1 MKNLFASLIVIFI
14 IGIIISGN
22 TSQKD
27 NPLLDQLPPENA
39 GQDINQI
46 PTPFTNEIDNQG
58 YDNFN
63 IGTDF
68 AEVHM
73 VTNPN
78 NPLQSIAAWN
88 TTGGAKSYA
97 TLNGLD
103 WFATV
108 SPNWGQQ
115 MRGDPVM
122 AYDSLGNSYF
132 DNMYGSSILGTVT
145 AKTTNNGLSW
155 AGVAF
160 GNIGNDKNW
169 IAADQTGG
177 PYKGYV
183 YGVMTGGSVVRST
196 DFGNSFQNVY
206 FATNQL
212 PGMMVCVGP
221 NVLNGQN
228 VQGGCVYVV
237 TTTGSSV
244 SPSWNFY
251 KSNDGGTTWSPV
263 ASFVFANYVG
273 TFVGGRNSV
282 ENMRTRPYPMITA
295 DNSYGPHRGRLY
307 VTYASN
313 SPAGDGN
320 KPDVF
325 TRYSDNQGASWSAEV
340 RVNDDANSASH
351 NQWSPANWCDTKT
364 GKLYIQ
370 CMDKRDCPTSDSC
383 LIYASYSSDGGATF
397 VTNQAVSNKK
407 FKIDCTTCGGGGTP
421 RYEGDYNAISSHGDV
436 ATVAWTD
443 FRAGNFGNYIGYF
456 PDYALK
462 TSTPVVNVANG
473 QSTTFKV
480 SVPSVK
486 LYTGKVKFTAALDTL
501 PASGTLAVSFVGK
514 DSITSYPDSVTVKV
528 EAIGSVTSGRYTIN
542 ITGRGNN
549 GTPAHYRTVD
559 VFVNTAL
566 VHVGTNRPGIAS
578 FQINGVTYNSTQEL
592 VLPLGSNITVK
603 AISPRVLGLNQYV
616 YTNWSNGGDTTQVV
630 TINSNLDL
638 TAFYK
643 IQYRLIVNSTQGNT
657 FGGGVF
663 YDSAGTAT
671 FGVNSRVIING
682 GTTYYFRGWTGSGT
696 GSYTSADSTG
706 IDSVVNIT
714 MMNPLTETA
723 RWTTT
728 VGINQISSVVPD
740 KFNLYNNYPNPFNP
754 STVIKFDVAKTQ
766 MVKLTVYDMLGKEV
780 ANLVNDN
787 LSPGSYSVN
796 FDGSNVSSGMYF
808 YRIETNGYSQTMRM
822 ILVK

>member
-1 MKNLFASLIVIFI
+1 MKNIIATFI
-14 IGIIISGN
+14 MVLVIGIIISG
-22 TSQKD
+22 TTTQKD
-27 NPLLDQLPPENA
+27 NPLLDQLPPENV

-46 PTPFTNEIDNQG
+46 PTPFVNEIDSEG

-88 TTGGAKSYA
+88 STGGANAYA
-97 TLNGLD
+97 TINGLD
-103 WFATV
+103 WFATP
-108 SPNWGQQ
+108 SPSWGQQ

-132 DNMYGSSILGTVT
+132 DNMYGASILGTRI
-145 AKTTNNGLSW
+145 AKTTDNGLSW
-155 AGVAF
+155 ANVSFA
-160 GNIGNDKNW
+160 NIGNDKNW
-169 IAADQTGG
+169 VAADQTGG

-196 DFGNSFQNVY
+196 DFGISFQNVY

-212 PGMMVCVGP
+212 PGMMVCVGA
-221 NVLNGQN
+221 NVLNGAN

-237 TTTGSSV
+237 SNTGSSTAPNWTFHR
-244 SPSWNFY
+244 ST
-251 KSNDGGTTWSPV
+251 DGGTTWSARSTV
-263 ASFVFANYVG
+263 VYANYVG

-320 KPDVF
+320 KPDIF
-325 TRYSDNQGASWSAEV
+325 TRYSDDQGATWSGET
-340 RVNDDANSASH
+340 RVNDDVNSAAH
-351 NQWSPANWCDTKT
+351 NQWSPANWCDKIT
-364 GKLYIQ
+364 GKLYVQ
-370 CMDKRDCPTSDSC
+370 WMDTRDCPTSDSC
-383 LIYASYSSDGGATF
+383 LIYASYSTDGGVSF
-397 VTNQAVSNKK
+397 VTNQPVSNKK
-407 FKIDCTTCGGGGTP
+407 FRINCTTCGGGGTP
-421 RYEGDYNAISSHGDV
+421 AYLGDYNAISSNGDI

-456 PDYALK
+456 PDYAVK
-462 TSTPVVNVANG
+462 TSVPAISITNG
-473 QSTTFKV
+473 QNATFKV

-486 LYTGKVKFTAALDTL
+486 LYSGKVKFTASVDSL
-501 PASGTLAVSFVGK
+501 PSSGTLAVSFVGK
-514 DSITSYPDSVTVKV
+514 DSVTSFPDSVTVKV
-528 EAIGSVTSGRYTIN
+528 EAIGTVTPGRYSVRVVS
-542 ITGRGNN
+542 RGNN
-549 GTPAHYRTVD
+549 GTPAHYRLVD
-559 VFVNTAL
+559 VYVNSAL
-566 VHVGTNRPGIAS
+566 VSVETDRPGITN
-578 FQINGVTYNSTQEL
+578 FEVNGVSYSSRQEFIFT
-592 VLPLGSNITVK
+592 LGENITVA
-603 AISPRVLGLNQYV
+603 AISPRILGLNQYV
-616 YTNWSNGGDTTQVV
+616 YTNWSNGGDTSQ
-630 TINSNLDL
+630 TITVSSNLNL
-638 TAFYK
+638 KAFYK
-643 IQYRLIVNSTQGNT
+643 IQYKLNVNSTQGNT
-657 FGGGVF
+657 FGGGIF
-663 YDSAGTAT
+663 YDSAGNAT

-696 GSYTSADSTG
+696 GSYTSPDSTG
-706 IDSVVNIT
+706 LDSVINIT
-714 MMNPLTETA
+714 MTNPIIEAA

-728 VGINQISSVVPD
+728 VGINQLSSTIPD

-754 STVIKFDVAKTQ
+754 GTVIKFDVAKTQ
-766 MVKLTVYDMLGKEV
+766 MVKLTVYNLLGEAV

-796 FDGSNVSSGMYF
+796 FDGSNLSSGMYF
-808 YRIETNGYSQTMRM
+808 YRIETQGYVQTMRM
-822 ILVK
+822 LLVK

>member
-1 MKNLFASLIVIFI
+1 MKNIIATFAVIFI
-14 IGIIISGN
+14 LTIIIAG
-22 TSQKD
+22 TTTQKD
-27 NPLLDQLPPENA
+27 NPLLDQLPLENV

-46 PTPFTNEIDNQG
+46 PTPFVNETDNQG

-88 TTGGAKSYA
+88 STGGANAYA
-97 TLNGLD
+97 TQNGLD
-103 WFATV
+103 WFPTP
-108 SPNWGQQ
+108 SPSWGQQ

-132 DNMYGSSILGTVT
+132 DNMYGASILGTIA

-155 AGVAF
+155 ANVAF
-160 GNIGNDKNW
+160 ANIGNDKNW

-177 PYKGYV
+177 PYKGYI

-196 DFGNSFQNVY
+196 NFGQSYQNVY

-212 PGMMVCVGP
+212 PGMMVCVGA

-237 TTTGSSV
+237 SNTGSSTA
-244 SPSWNFY
+244 PTWTFH
-251 KSNDGGTTWSPV
+251 KSTDGGTTWSAV
-263 ASFVFANYVG
+263 STVVFANYVG

-282 ENMRTRPYPMITA
+282 QNMRTRPYPMITA
-295 DNSYGPHRGRLY
+295 DNSYGPNRGRLY

-313 SPAGDGN
+313 SPAGDLN
-320 KPDVF
+320 KPDIF
-325 TRYSDNQGASWSAEV
+325 TRYSDNQGATWSAET
-340 RVNDDANSASH
+340 RVNDDVNSAAH
-351 NQWSPANWCDTKT
+351 NQWMPANWCDKKT
-364 GKLYIQ
+364 GRLYVQ
-370 CMDKRDCPTSDSC
+370 WMDTRDCPTSDSC
-383 LIYASYSSDGGATF
+383 LIYASYSTDGGVSF

-407 FKIDCTTCGGGGTP
+407 FRINCTTCGGGGTP
-421 RYEGDYNAISSHGDV
+421 AYLGDYNAISSNGEI

-443 FRAGNFGNYIGYF
+443 FRANNFGNYIGYF

-462 TSTPVVNVANG
+462 TSTPSVNIING
-473 QSTTFKV
+473 QSATFRV

-486 LYTGKVKFTAALDTL
+486 LYSGKVKFTAVVDTL
-501 PASGTLAVSFVGK
+501 PSSGTIAVSFVGK
-514 DSITSYPDSVTVKV
+514 DSITSFPDSVTVRV
-528 EAIGSVTSGRYTIN
+528 EATGSVTPGRYRIKVVS
-542 ITGRGNN
+542 RGDN
-549 GTPAHYRTVD
+549 GTPAHSRFVD
-559 VFVNTAL
+559 VYANSAV
-566 VHVGTNRPGIAS
+566 VSVGTNRPGLAN
-578 FQINGVTYNSTQEL
+578 FEVNGISYNTKQEF
-592 VLPLGSNITVK
+592 VFPLGENVNIR

-616 YTNWSNGGDTTQVV
+616 YTNWSNGGDTAQTV
-630 TINSNLDL
+630 TISSNLNL

-643 IQYRLIVNSTQGNT
+643 LQYKLNVNSSQGST
-657 FGGGVF
+657 FGGNIF

-671 FGVNSRVIING
+671 FGVNSRVVING
-682 GTTYYFRGWTGSGT
+682 GTTYYFRGWTGSGS
-696 GSYTSADSTG
+696 GSYTSPDSTG
-706 IDSVVNIT
+706 VDSVVTIT
-714 MMNPLTETA
+714 MDNPVIETA

-728 VGINQISSVVPD
+728 VGINQLSSIIPD

-754 STVIKFDVAKTQ
+754 STVIKFDVAKNQ
-766 MVKLTVYDMLGKEV
+766 LVKLTVYNMLGKEV
-780 ANLVNDN
+780 SNLVNEN
-787 LSPGSYSVN
+787 LAPGSYSVN
-796 FDGSNVSSGMYF
+796 FDGANLASGMYF
-808 YRIETNGYSQTMRM
+808 YRIETPGYSQTMRM

>member
-1 MKNLFASLIVIFI
+1 MKNLIATFIVIFI
-14 IGIIISGN
+14 FGIIISGT

-27 NPLLDQLPPENA
+27 NPLLDQLPAENV

-46 PTPFTNEIDNQG
+46 PTPFENEIDNEG

-88 TTGGAKSYA
+88 STNGANAYA
-97 TLNGLD
+97 TNNGLD

-132 DNMYGSSILGTVT
+132 DNMYGSSILGTRM
-145 AKTTNNGLSW
+145 AKSTDNGNSW
-155 AGVAF
+155 VSVVNA
-160 GNIGNDKNW
+160 NIGNDKNW

-177 PYKGYV
+177 PYKGYI

-212 PGMMVCVGP
+212 PGMMVCVGA

-228 VQGGCVYVV
+228 VPGGVVYVV

-244 SPSWNFY
+244 SPSWSFY
-251 KSNDGGTTWSPV
+251 KSIDGGTTWS
-263 ASFVFANYVG
+263 FVTGVTFANYVG

-307 VTYASN
+307 LTYASN
-313 SPAGDGN
+313 SPAGDGF
-320 KPDVF
+320 KPDIF
-325 TRYSDNQGASWSAEV
+325 SRYSDDQGASWSSET
-340 RVNDDANSASH
+340 RVNDDVNTASH

-364 GKLYIQ
+364 GRLYVQ
-370 CMDKRDCPTSDSC
+370 WMDTRDCPTSDSC
-383 LIYASYSSDGGATF
+383 LIYATYSTDGGATF
-397 VTNQAVSNKK
+397 VSNQAVSNKK
-407 FKIDCTTCGGGGTP
+407 FKIDCSTCGGGGTP

-436 ATVAWTD
+436 STVAWTD
-443 FRAGNFGNYIGYF
+443 WREGRFGNYIGYF
-456 PDYALK
+456 PDYAVK
-462 TSTPVVNVANG
+462 TSSTAINLTDG
-473 QSTTFKV
+473 QSSTFKV

-486 LYTGKVKFTAALDTL
+486 LYTGNVKFSATIDTL
-501 PASGTLAVSFVGK
+501 PAAGTLAVSFVGK
-514 DSITSYPDSVTVKV
+514 DSITTIPDSVTVKV
-528 EAIGSVTSGRYTIN
+528 EAIGTVTPGKYSVRVVS
-542 ITGRGNN
+542 RGDN
-549 GTPAHYRTVD
+549 GTPAHYRLVD
-559 VFVNTAL
+559 VYVNAAL
-566 VHVGTNRPGIAS
+566 VTVETDRPGITN
-578 FQINGVTYNSTQEL
+578 FEVNGVSYNSKQEFIFN
-592 VLPLGSNITVK
+592 LGENVTVK

-616 YTNWSNGGDTTQVV
+616 YTNWSNGGDTTQ
-630 TINSNLDL
+630 TISVSTNIDL
-638 TAFYK
+638 TAYYK
-643 IQYRLIVNSTQGNT
+643 IQYKLNVNSTQGNT
-657 FGGGVF
+657 FGGGIF

-671 FGVNSRVIING
+671 FGVNSRVVING

-696 GSYTSADSTG
+696 GSYTSPDSTG
-706 IDSVVNIT
+706 IDSVINIT
-714 MMNPLTETA
+714 MGNPLIEAA

-728 VGINQISSVVPD
+728 VGVNQLSSSVPD

-754 STVIKFDVAKTQ
+754 TTVIKFDVAKSQ
-766 MVKLTVYDMLGKEV
+766 MVKLTVYNLLGEV
-780 ANLVNDN
+780 VSSLVNEN
-787 LSPGSYSVN
+787 LAPGSYSVN
-796 FDGSNVSSGMYF
+796 FDGSGVSSGMYF
-808 YRIETNGYSQTMRM
+808 YRIETPGYTQTMRM

>member
-1 MKNLFASLIVIFI
+1 MKNIIATFI
-14 IGIIISGN
+14 MVLVIGIIISG
-22 TSQKD
+22 TTTQKD
-27 NPLLDQLPPENA
+27 NPLLDQLPPENV

-46 PTPFTNEIDNQG
+46 PTPFVNEIDSEG

-88 TTGGAKSYA
+88 STGGANAYA
-97 TLNGLD
+97 TINGLD
-103 WFATV
+103 WFATP

-132 DNMYGSSILGTVT
+132 DNMYGASILGTRI
-145 AKTTNNGLSW
+145 AKTTDNGLSW
-155 AGVAF
+155 ANVAF
-160 GNIGNDKNW
+160 ANIGNDKNW
-169 IAADQTGG
+169 VAADQTGG

-221 NVLNGQN
+221 NVLNGAN

-237 TTTGSSV
+237 SNTGSSTAPNWTFHR
-244 SPSWNFY
+244 ST
-251 KSNDGGTTWSPV
+251 DGGTTWSARSTV
-263 ASFVFANYVG
+263 VYANYVG

-295 DNSYGPHRGRLY
+295 DNSYGPYRGRLY

-320 KPDVF
+320 KPDIF
-325 TRYSDNQGASWSAEV
+325 SRYSDDQGATWSAET
-340 RVNDDANSASH
+340 RVNDDANSAAH
-351 NQWSPANWCDTKT
+351 NQWSPANWCDKIT
-364 GKLYIQ
+364 GRLYVQ
-370 CMDKRDCPTSDSC
+370 WMDTRDCPTSDSC
-383 LIYASYSSDGGATF
+383 LIYATYSTNGGASF

-407 FKIDCTTCGGGGTP
+407 FKIDCATCGGGGTP
-421 RYEGDYNAISSHGDV
+421 KYQGDYNAISSHGDI

-443 FRAGNFGNYIGYF
+443 WRAGSFGNYIGYF
-456 PDYALK
+456 PDYAVK
-462 TSTPVVNVANG
+462 TSVPAISLTNG
-473 QSTTFKV
+473 QNATFKV

-486 LYTGKVKFTAALDTL
+486 LYSGKVKFTASVDTL
-501 PASGTLAVSFVGK
+501 PASGTIAVSFVGK
-514 DSITSYPDSVTVKV
+514 DSVTSFPDSVTVRV
-528 EAIGSVTSGRYTIN
+528 EAIGTVTPGRYSVRVVS
-542 ITGRGNN
+542 RGNN
-549 GTPAHYRTVD
+549 GTPAHYRLVD
-559 VFVNTAL
+559 VYVNSAL
-566 VHVGTNRPGIAS
+566 VSVETDRPGITN
-578 FQINGVTYNSTQEL
+578 FEVNGVSYSSRQEFIFT
-592 VLPLGSNITVK
+592 LGQNITVA
-603 AISPRVLGLNQYV
+603 AISPRILGLNQYV
-616 YTNWSNGGDTTQVV
+616 YTNWSNGGDTSQ
-630 TINSNLDL
+630 TITVSSNLNL

-643 IQYRLIVNSTQGNT
+643 IQYKLNVNSTQGNT
-657 FGGGVF
+657 FGGGIF
-663 YDSAGTAT
+663 YDSAGNAT
-671 FGVNSRVIING
+671 FGVNSRVIVNG
-682 GTTYYFRGWTGSGT
+682 GTTYYFRGWTGSGS
-696 GSYTSADSTG
+696 GAYTSPDSTG
-706 IDSVVNIT
+706 IDSVIT
-714 MMNPLTETA
+714 ISMTNPIIEAA

-728 VGINQISSVVPD
+728 VGINQLSSVIPD

-754 STVIKFDVAKTQ
+754 STVIKFDVAKNQ
-766 MVKLTVYDMLGKEV
+766 LVKITVYNMLGKEV
-780 ANLVNDN
+780 SNLVNEN
-787 LSPGSYSVN
+787 LAPGSYSVN
-796 FDGSNVSSGMYF
+796 FDGANLSSGMYF
-808 YRIETNGYSQTMRM
+808 YRIETPGYSKTMRM